1 MSANSI
7 NEVAVIRHLAFEDL
21 GLIQNVLEERNIN
34 ITTYDVGVDDIEL
47 AILNSDLVILLGG
60 PISVYETK
68 QYPFLKDEINSLKKR
83 LSANKPT
90 LGICLGAQLM
100 AVALGADVYPGGT
113 KEIGWKEVML
123 MPQGTTS
130 CLSFLEHIPVLHWH
144 GDTFD
149 IPENAQHLASTTTF
163 NNQAFSINNNIL
175 AIQFHVEVN
184 PSRIEQWLIG
194 HSCELAQTGIEPQ
207 KIRSQT
213 EQVINSSNDAAY
225 HMMTSWL
232 DQLEL

>member
-1 MSANSI
+1 MSAHSI

-21 GLIQNVLEERNIN
+21 GLIQNVLEKRNIN

-68 QYPFLKDEINSLKKR
+68 QYPFLIDEINAVKKR
-83 LSANKPT
+83 LSADKPT

-100 AVALGADVYPGGT
+100 AVALGAKVYPGET
-113 KEIGWKEVML
+113 KEIGWSKVTL
-123 MPQGTTS
+123 TPQGARS
-130 CLSFLEHIPVLHWH
+130 CLSFLDHIPVLHWH

-149 IPENAQHLASTTTF
+149 IPDNAECLASTTAF
-163 NNQAFSINNNIL
+163 KNQAFSINNNIL
-175 AIQFHVEVN
+175 ALQFHVEVD
-184 PSRIEQWLIG
+184 PHRIEQWLIG
-194 HSCELAQTGIEPQ
+194 HSCELAQIGIEPQ
-207 KIRSQT
+207 TIRSQT
-213 EQVINSSNDAAY
+213 EQVINSSNDATY
-225 HMMTSWL
+225 HMMSWI